1 MSSRDVHKKEILF
14 LGAHMD
20 MGGIAHAFNMLAPK
34 LEEEGFKISVVTPHK
49 ADLLHLAIP
58 LRYVKGYVWR
68 FKIENKWI
76 LRFVNFFNWLTHWKV
91 YFFFAKKFSHD
102 VFVVYAANMLP
113 QWVVYSRKPTIG
125 WLHGRWA
132 LRMDSF
138 MGPFFRRK
146 VNRISQEYFDM
157 IGVSKAVCMS
167 WEKEFLLRK
176 NIKYIPN
183 IVNPRSIIDDLKND
197 RAEISLKSNPVLLV
211 VGRLSYEKG
220 QLRLLKVLSRLS
232 KEGYRFSAYFI
243 GSGNLEELCKQEALK
258 LNLQET
264 VFFLGEKENPYPYMK
279 QADLLIVPSYHE
291 GRPCVITEALVLGVP
306 VLSTDS
312 GGPRELLKDGEWG
325 RLVENSTEG
334 LYLGIK
340 SYLINPSAGE
350 PLVDS
355 NDVIREYEHMDK
367 TSLEHIV
374 ASINRALK

>member
-1 MSSRDVHKKEILF
+1 
-14 LGAHMD
+14 
-20 MGGIAHAFNMLAPK
+20 
-34 LEEEGFKISVVTPHK
+34 
-49 ADLLHLAIP
+49 
-58 LRYVKGYVWR
+58 
-68 FKIENKWI
+68 
-76 LRFVNFFNWLTHWKV
+76 
-91 YFFFAKKFSHD
+91 
-102 VFVVYAANMLP
+102 
-113 QWVVYSRKPTIG
+113 
-125 WLHGRWA
+125 
-132 LRMDSF
+132 MDSF

-211 VGRLSYEKG
+211 VGRLSHEKG
-220 QLRLLKVLSRLS
+220 QLRLLEVLSRLS

-312 GGPRELLKDGEWG
+312 GGPRELL
-325 RLVENSTEG
+325 
-334 LYLGIK
+334 
-340 SYLINPSAGE
+340 
-350 PLVDS
+350 
-355 NDVIREYEHMDK
+355 
-367 TSLEHIV
+367 
-374 ASINRALK
+374 